1 MIFLSGPE
9 EIPAVIPS
17 GCKVFLVYDRNVSRL
32 EPLLRKV
39 CTGTMAL
46 DASEEGK
53 TMDTVLVI
61 CRWLLS
67 EGADRESLLIAA
79 GGGIT
84 TDLCGFAASVYKRG
98 IRFGLIPTTLLSQV
112 DAAIG
117 GKNGVNLDGYKNM
130 IGVIREPEFI
140 IVCPALLD
148 TLPLRE
154 WRGGAAELLKSFIID
169 NTGGHYEEA
178 LAALRHSRACPGSL
192 ILAAAAI
199 KERIVAEDLYE
210 RGERRKLNLG
220 HTFAHA
226 IERLARFSGKD
237 ISHGEAVAMGIILA
251 ARISERRGLAKPG
264 LEDRLRADF
273 AAVGLPVDCPF
284 PPDELA
290 GGMEKD
296 KKAAGNQVNF
306 ILIRSIGDVV
316 IVPMSVREV
325 LDLL

>member
-1 MIFLSGPE
+1 MIFLSRPE
-9 EIPAVIPS
+9 EIPAVIPI

-32 EPLLRKV
+32 EPLLRDT
-39 CTGTMAL
+39 CTGAMAL

-53 TMDTVLVI
+53 TMHTVLEI

-98 IRFGLIPTTLLSQV
+98 IRFGFIPTTLLSQV

-130 IGVIREPEFI
+130 IGVIREPEFT

-154 WRGGAAELLKSFIID
+154 WRGGAAELLKTFIID
-169 NTGGHYEEA
+169 NTDGHYEEA
-178 LAALRHSRACPGSL
+178 VEALKAGCPGDL
-192 ILAAAAI
+192 IPAAARI

-210 RGERRKLNLG
+210 KGLRRHLNLG

-226 IERLARFSGKD
+226 MERLARLSGKD

-251 ARISERRGLAKPG
+251 ARVSERKGLAESG
-264 LEDRLRADF
+264 LEERLRADF
-273 AAVGLPVDCPF
+273 KADGLPVDCPF
-284 PPDELA
+284 PPEELA
-290 GGMEKD
+290 EGMEKD
-296 KKAAGNQVNF
+296 KKAALDKVNF
-306 ILIRSIGDVV
+306 ILIRAIGDVV
-316 IVPMSVREV
+316 TVPMSVPEV

>member
-1 MIFLSGPE
+1 MIFLSRPE
-9 EIPAVIPS
+9 EIPAVIPI

-32 EPLLRKV
+32 EPLLRDI
-39 CTGTMAL
+39 CTGAMAL

-53 TMDTVLVI
+53 TMDTVLEI

-98 IRFGLIPTTLLSQV
+98 IRFGFIPTTLLAQV

-130 IGVIREPEFI
+130 IGVIREPEFT

-154 WRGGAAELLKSFIID
+154 WRGGAAELLKTFIID
-169 NTGGHYEEA
+169 NTDGHYEEA
-178 LAALRHSRACPGSL
+178 VEALKAGRPADL
-192 ILAAAAI
+192 IPAAARI
-199 KERIVAEDLYE
+199 KERIVSEDLYE
-210 RGERRKLNLG
+210 KGLRRHLNLG

-226 IERLARFSGKD
+226 VERLARLSGKD

-251 ARISERRGLAKPG
+251 ARVSERKGLAESG
-264 LEDRLRADF
+264 LEERLRADF
-273 AAVGLPVDCPF
+273 AAAGLPVDCPF
-284 PPDELA
+284 PPEELA
-290 GGMEKD
+290 EGMEKD
-296 KKAAGNQVNF
+296 KKAALDKVNF
-306 ILIRSIGDVV
+306 ILIRAIGDVV
-316 IVPMSVREV
+316 TVPMSVPEV